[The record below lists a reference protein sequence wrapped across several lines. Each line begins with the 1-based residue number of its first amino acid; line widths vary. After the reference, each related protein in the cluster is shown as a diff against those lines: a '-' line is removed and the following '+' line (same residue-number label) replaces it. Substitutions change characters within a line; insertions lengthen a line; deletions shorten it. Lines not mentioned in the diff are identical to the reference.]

1 MHRRLHC
8 KVARRRLAVL
18 LASVAGRP
26 EAITL
31 ALALALAH
39 ALLALLATPL
49 ALFASPHLR
58 VLRVA
63 IDLLLLR
70 RRLCCQR
77 ARSAAPRPP
86 RDPVRVR
93 LCLRRHAFRRACARV
108 AQPLPG
114 SGGFAP
120 PRRRPSASSL
130 SSSADGRGVA
140 LAQVGRE

>member
-49 ALFASPHLR
+49 ALFASR
-58 VLRVA
+58 
-63 IDLLLLR
+63 
-70 RRLCCQR
+70 Q
-77 ARSAAPRPP
+77 
-86 RDPVRVR
+86 
-93 LCLRRHAFRRACARV
+93 
-108 AQPLPG
+108 
-114 SGGFAP
+114 
-120 PRRRPSASSL
+120 
-130 SSSADGRGVA
+130 
-140 LAQVGRE
+140 